1 MTETTTPGVIHT
13 KLIELMQTVGAIGK
27 DDINTHHR
35 YNFRGIDAV
44 MKHVHAAQVKVGV
57 TILPTVLSR
66 EVSSA
71 GKMTVTSLEVR
82 YRFTA
87 IEDGSYTDI
96 VVWGEAA
103 DAQDKSTSKA
113 MSMALKYGLV
123 QALMIPTEDI
133 DDGDKDSPVVDRSQ
147 PAPPRERPATPEE
160 REFVAQ
166 VEGLIDAAATT
177 DELNRLWA
185 RVKEASEQGLTTANA
200 NSLTA
205 RMKQRARQLT
215 APANS
220 AA

>member
-1 MTETTTPGVIHT
+1 MSTENTPALIHS
-13 KLIELMQTVGAIGK
+13 KLIDLMGTVGPIGK
-27 DDINTHHR
+27 DDTNTHHR

-44 MKHVHAAQVKVGV
+44 MKHVHAAQIKVGV

-71 GKMTVTSLEVR
+71 GKMTVTSLEVQ

-133 DDGDKDSPVVDRSQ
+133 EDGDTDSPVVDRSQ
-147 PAPPRERPATPEE
+147 PAPPREEVATPEE
-160 REFVAQ
+160 REFVAEVTQQ
-166 VEGLIDAAATT
+166 VAAATST
-177 DELNRLWA
+177 EDLNALWA
-185 RVKEASEQGLTTANA
+185 RVKDAAGKGLTKANA
-200 NSLTA
+200 EGLTGQ
-205 RMKQRARQLT
+205 MKNRAVQLK
-215 APANS
+215 N